1 MLKKSHYHNLS
12 SCIAGIYRHA
22 RNDASRY
29 AGDSTLRGTQGDLMV
44 YLYDHPGLSQRQI
57 ARDLCVDPSLLA
69 RDLKALK
76 SLGLVSREQNPADH
90 RVNIIALTESG
101 ADIARKRIKSVNNW
115 WIDLFKQ
122 NPDIDPETFQTEL
135 RCVYNRLLANQ
146 L

>member
-12 SCIAGIYRHA
+12 TCIAGIYRHA
-22 RNDASRY
+22 RNDASQY
-29 AGDSTLRGTQGDLMV
+29 TGESILRGTQGDLIV

-76 SLGLVSREQNPADH
+76 AQGLVSSEQNPADH
-90 RVNIIALTESG
+90 RVNIIALTRPG
-101 ADIARKRIKSVNNW
+101 ADIARRRIRSINNW
-115 WIDLFKQ
+115 WTDLFNQ
-122 NPDIDPETFQTEL
+122 NPDINPETFQAEL